1 MLKDIEDVAK
11 FWHGK
16 KYETVY
22 NLFQNALA
30 GVKVNS
36 DDMWQIAKI
45 LTKSCENS
53 MTARYK
59 LEKPVPKNE
68 EEPEWEDFEDEEL
81 IDAFEEE
88 KQMTPKE
95 IYRYVSSQIL
105 GQ

>member
-1 MLKDIEDVAK
+1 
-11 FWHGK
+11 
-16 KYETVY
+16 
-22 NLFQNALA
+22 
-30 GVKVNS
+30 
-36 DDMWQIAKI
+36 
-45 LTKSCENS
+45 

-59 LEKPVPKNE
+59 LEKPVLKNE

-105 GQ
+105 GQEEAVKAALADYYTKRGEPVPPECSVEADGR